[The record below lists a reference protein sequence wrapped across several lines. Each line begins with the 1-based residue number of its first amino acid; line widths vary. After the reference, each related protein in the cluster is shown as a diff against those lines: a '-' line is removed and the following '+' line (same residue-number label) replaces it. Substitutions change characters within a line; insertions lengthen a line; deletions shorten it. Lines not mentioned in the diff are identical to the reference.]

1 MVLFLLFLLLSP
13 VYSPV
18 HSEVPAMSQDVKL
31 SPLQRQVTQE
41 CGTEPPFQNEYW
53 DNKRPGIYVDL
64 ISGVPLFSSLD
75 KFDSGTGWP
84 SFTKSIADQDL
95 ELKEDAKVGAKFE
108 MTRTE
113 VRSKSG
119 RSHLG
124 HVFNDG
130 PGPTGKR
137 FCINSASLRFVPLE
151 EMEKQGYGKYLGPFK
166 KEKATAVFG
175 AGCFWGVQDILQKV
189 PGVISVESGY
199 SGGET
204 ANPSYQQVSSG
215 QTGHAEAVRVEYD
228 PSKVSY
234 EILLDYFFRL
244 HDPTTLNQQGP
255 DRGTQYRSVVFYSN
269 EREKEIAEKKLKEVA
284 KSGKWKKPI
293 VTELAPAKEFFPAE
307 SYHQDYLKKHPG

>member
-1 MVLFLLFLLLSP
+1 
-13 VYSPV
+13 
-18 HSEVPAMSQDVKL
+18 MSQDVKL

-307 SYHQDYLKKHPG
+307 SYHQDYLKKHPGAHSCHYLR

>member
-1 MVLFLLFLLLSP
+1 
-13 VYSPV
+13 
-18 HSEVPAMSQDVKL
+18 MSQDVKL

-255 DRGTQYRSVVFYSN
+255 
-269 EREKEIAEKKLKEVA
+269 
-284 KSGKWKKPI
+284 
-293 VTELAPAKEFFPAE
+293 
-307 SYHQDYLKKHPG
+307 